1 MLVHLKKEKK
11 FTFAF
16 GKKEYQGWVDDDGAV
31 DGADDS
37 NLWGGRD
44 LPERREATIHYYKV

>member
-1 MLVHLKKEKK
+1 MKI

-44 LPERREATIHYYKV
+44 LPERRERPLYTKL